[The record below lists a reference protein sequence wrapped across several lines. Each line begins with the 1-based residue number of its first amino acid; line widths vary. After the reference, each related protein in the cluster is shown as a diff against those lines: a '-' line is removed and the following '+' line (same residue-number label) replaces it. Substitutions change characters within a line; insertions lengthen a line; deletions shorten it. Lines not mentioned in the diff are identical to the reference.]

1 MSNSLRLLSFRE
13 IYRVDS
19 FRKTIPF
26 KLIMENILEAF
37 MLLEHH
43 PVEFQKLGSD
53 GYRNK
58 ISNLK

>member
-1 MSNSLRLLSFRE
+1 MSFRE

-53 GYRNK
+53 GYRHK